1 MRRVPLSVLAVGGET
16 TAAIQANDGIH
27 GVARRLDGTLVAFGP
42 GSQFKSLEAVGG
54 RVDCWYGKPAHF
66 GAIPAAGVTEPRVR
80 EGSRT
85 ARAVALVKAGQ
96 TAHAAAQAVGVD
108 PAAVYRALKR
118 GTRTL
123 CPCCGRPQ

>member
-1 MRRVPLSVLAVGGET
+1 MRRVPISELALGDET
-16 TAAIQANDGIH
+16 TAAIQANDSIY
-27 GVARRLDGTLVAFGP
+27 GVARRLNGTLVAFGP
-42 GSQFKSLEAVGG
+42 GSQFKTLESVGG
-54 RVDCWYGKPAHF
+54 RIDCWYGKPAHF
-66 GAIPAAGVTEPRVR
+66 GSIHVPQVEDRVR